1 MTLIIATDG
10 SADNIKQDKGGS
22 GIVIY
27 NTETKECIEKCVPLP
42 PNIINDINIKD
53 NKLSILI
60 GGGSNCTNNRGELL
74 AILIALLSIE
84 DSNIDVKILTDSGY
98 FLTCFN
104 GRYYKMSDE
113 MLRKQKN
120 GDIHILIRKFYNMK
134 ISQNINIEF
143 QHIRAHRTKIQKSN
157 MSEEDKLYT
166 SLNEIADELA
176 SYKTIDDHDKK
187 IDFKYYNC

>member
-1 MTLIIATDG
+1 MTYLG
-10 SADNIKQDKGGS
+10 SVVRNNG
-22 GIVIY
+22 
-27 NTETKECIEKCVPLP
+27 IEKCVPLP